1 MDKTSG
7 TSIGLPRPKSRFS
20 LLTLDE
26 GEIYIEDHAAI
37 YQLPERGGSGSSFFS
52 RFRSS
57 TSLKGRLYMCSKSLM
72 FDPQDLSYPIY
83 KLYYKDLKKIGRGS
97 SGTSFAI
104 QTGRYTELKGGN
116 KNRPYVTRESDPMT
130 SPLHIFELVYAN
142 DLQPF
147 LGRLS
152 ELHKLSVGAT
162 RFQLDAFAESLE
174 KAREAQL
181 VFDPS
186 WLVNLSEV
194 PLLNLAADRVQPLVE
209 NPGRLV
215 LTSSR
220 IYFQALFRVDAA
232 PVERYELSQVKEVA
246 KRRYLLCQR
255 GIELFFKEGNSVF
268 FALRSRAEMDQF
280 YNVLMSQN
288 LPSLTELKKEDDR
301 SLAEMTEKWRRREV
315 DNFDYLMY
323 LNRRAGRSFN
333 DVTQYPVYPWV
344 IADYNSS
351 KLDLTDPKTFRDLSK
366 PIGALNG
373 NRLEKILKRYHE
385 MSEPKF
391 MYGTHY
397 STPGYV
403 IFYLVR
409 YAPEYMLRLQNGK
422 FDIPDRLFY
431 SVADTWANV
440 LTNPADL
447 KELIPEFYS
456 APSFLVN
463 SEELDF
469 GSLSGGSL
477 LTSSGSSGAGISG
490 SGSGGNSGK
499 KVDNVVL
506 PPWAEGSP
514 EKFVKAMREALESD
528 FVSSHLNEWIDLI
541 FGYKQRGSE
550 AIKANNLFYYLTYE
564 GAVDIEKVKDVDE
577 RKSYEAQIREFGQ
590 CPSQLFKL
598 PHPVRYTAEQ
608 LKKINTSEVSQI
620 TNSSIT
626 NSSFGKPAFSQQSS
640 SSSINTHSS
649 FSSSS
654 SSNESNL
661 SVKSNAN
668 LSEREILPRK
678 PGRYNQFYG
687 MKMHRESI
695 SACLLSKDSN
705 TLYTV
710 SQDATFRAYSLS
722 SKRQLRMNSF
732 NLALS
737 SCQLSS
743 DEKVLAIGSWDNM
756 IYIYNMDFGRVS
768 DTLCGHDDA
777 VSCLRLSS
785 DKLLSGSWDASVKLW
800 QLRPGGGITKT
811 PLSVLL
817 EGDSAIHSLAL
828 VPDDPNV
835 AVAGTADGGLA
846 LFDLRERAC
855 VAMAQAHDYEVNS
868 VACATLGSGVPAV
881 ITCSN
886 DGHIKM
892 WDRRR
897 IAESCVADA
906 TGFTGDPRSVVTDG
920 MTALIGSNE
929 GVVEVWDLT
938 KKDPMFVGEL
948 PQKGSADETEEVPE
962 IMALAMSDLSSVRS
976 QKKVT
981 VVAGD
986 STGYVSCWNAEL

>member
-1 MDKTSG
+1 MNKSSG
-7 TSIGLPRPKSRFS
+7 TTASTALTASVGLPRPKSRFS

-26 GEIYIEDHAAI
+26 GEIYIEDHAAL
-37 YQLPERGGSGSSFFS
+37 YQLPESRGSSFFS
-52 RFRSS
+52 RFRS

-83 KLYYKDLKKIGRGS
+83 KLYYKDLRKVVRGAA
-97 SGTSFAI
+97 SGNTFSLHTAS
-104 QTGRYTELKGGN
+104 YKELRGGN
-116 KNRPYVTRESDPMT
+116 KNSPYVTRETDPMT
-130 SPLHIFELVYAN
+130 SPAHIFELVYAN

-147 LGRLS
+147 LGRLG
-152 ELHKLSVGAT
+152 ELHKLSISAT

-186 WLVNLSEV
+186 WLVNLTEV
-194 PLLNLAADRVQPLVE
+194 PLLNLAADKVQPLVE

-232 PVERYELSQVKEVA
+232 PVERYELAQVREVA
-246 KRRYLLCQR
+246 KRRYLLCKR
-255 GIELFFKEGNSVF
+255 GIELFFREGSSVF

-280 YNVLMSQN
+280 YKVLMTQN
-288 LPSLTELKKEDDR
+288 LEGLTDSAANEDDR
-301 SLAEMTEKWRRREV
+301 SMNAMTERWRRREV

-344 IADYNSS
+344 LADYTSEE
-351 KLDLTDPKTFRDLSK
+351 LDLTNPGTFRDLSK
-366 PIGALNG
+366 PIGALNEK
-373 NRLEKILKRYHE
+373 RLEKIMKRYME

-403 IFYLVR
+403 INYLVR
-409 YAPEYMLRLQNGK
+409 YAPEYMLRLQNGR
-422 FDIPDRLFY
+422 FDVPDRLFY
-431 SVADTWANV
+431 SVPDTWANV

-456 APSFLVN
+456 TAAFLRN
-463 SEELDF
+463 TEELDF
-469 GSLSGGSL
+469 GARS
-477 LTSSGSSGAGISG
+477 TPAGP
-490 SGSGGNSGK
+490 K
-499 KVDNVVL
+499 KVGDVIL
-506 PPWAEGSP
+506 PPWAEGSA
-514 EKFVKAMREALESD
+514 EKFVTKMREALECEY
-528 FVSSHLNEWIDLI
+528 VSKHINEWIDLI
-541 FGYKQRGSE
+541 FGYKQRGTE
-550 AIKANNLFYYLTYE
+550 AVKSRNLFYYLTYE
-564 GAVDIEKVKDVDE
+564 GAIDIEKVTDADE
-577 RKSYEAQIREFGQ
+577 RKSYEAQIKEFGQ
-590 CPSQLFKL
+590 CPSQLFTK
-598 PHPVRYTAEQ
+598 PHPVRYSLDE
-608 LKKINTSEVSQI
+608 LNS
-620 TNSSIT
+620 TNSA
-626 NSSFGKPAFSQQSS
+626 NSSPMTTTKSPSQN
-640 SSSINTHSS
+640 SINDDNNNNNDNNNSQLNLS
-649 FSSSS
+649 QNSQFLSSSS
-654 SSNESNL
+654 SSSSL
-661 SVKSNAN
+661 DALASSSSVRSSGCAK
-668 LSEREILPRK
+668 EILPRK
-678 PGRYNQFYG
+678 PGRYTNFYG
-687 MKMHRESI
+687 MKMHREGI

-737 SCQLSS
+737 ACQLSQ

-756 IYIYNMDFGRVS
+756 IYVYNMDFGRVS

-777 VSCLRLSS
+777 VSCLRLTG

-811 PLSVLL
+811 PLAVLL

-835 AVAGTADGGLA
+835 AVAGTADGGIA
-846 LFDLRERAC
+846 FFDLRERAC
-855 VAMAQAHDYEVNS
+855 VATAQAHEYEVNS
-868 VACATLGSGVPAV
+868 VACATLASGTPAV

-892 WDRRR
+892 WDRRKP
-897 IAESCVADA
+897 AESCIADA

-920 MTALIGSNE
+920 SAALIGSTE

-938 KKDPMFVGEL
+938 KRDPMFVGEL
-948 PQKGSADETEEVPE
+948 SQGEDDSDEVPE
-962 IMALAMSDLSSVRS
+962 ITALAMSDLNSAGS

-981 VVAGD
+981 VVAGG
-986 STGYVSCWNAEL
+986 STGYISCWSAEV